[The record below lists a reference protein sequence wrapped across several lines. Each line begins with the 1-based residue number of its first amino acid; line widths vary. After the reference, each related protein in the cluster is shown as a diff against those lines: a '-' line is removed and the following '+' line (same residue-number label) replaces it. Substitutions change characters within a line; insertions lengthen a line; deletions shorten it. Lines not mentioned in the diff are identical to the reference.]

1 MWPNCPCI
9 STGRRLLNPAVRA
22 AAADLGLE
30 HVPGIAEAK
39 RALVDSAV
47 IPENALSWLPDVM
60 IYFQWL
66 DK

>member
-1 MWPNCPCI
+1 
-9 STGRRLLNPAVRA
+9 LLNPAVRA